1 MAQRPERSEHVDST
15 TGPPRRLDP
24 LGYSADT
31 PHNDRTIV
39 HDEFYAVIP
48 AGGSGTR
55 LWPLSR
61 ADRPKFLLPL
71 TGTDRSLLQATFD
84 RLAPLIGPEHVY
96 VVTGARHAAAVAEQL
111 PELPRPNL
119 IAEPAP
125 RDSCAAI
132 ALATGI
138 IERRAPGAIVGSF
151 AADHLIEDVPAFH
164 DVVRQAV
171 AAAAQG
177 QLLTIGITPSRP
189 ETGYGYLECA
199 EPIGASAQRLLAF
212 REKPS
217 LELATEYVKSG
228 RYLWNA
234 GIFVWRASV
243 FLDQLRARRP
253 DVAAP
258 VERIVAAWDTA
269 DSVLDELW
277 PTVPKVAVE
286 YAVLEPASLEGLVST
301 VPGDFGWSDIGDFE
315 TIGALLGHDVDGVTA
330 IGDAPVLNLDS
341 DGVVAVP
348 AEGRLLALLDVHD
361 LIVVDTSDAV
371 VVCRRDRA
379 QDVKR
384 LTELLRE
391 RGLAD
396 WG

>member
-1 MAQRPERSEHVDST
+1 
-15 TGPPRRLDP
+15 
-24 LGYSADT
+24 
-31 PHNDRTIV
+31 V

-61 ADRPKFLLPL
+61 SGRPKFLLPL

-84 RLAPLIGPEHVY
+84 RLAPLVGPDHVY
-96 VVTGARHAAAVAEQL
+96 VVTGAAHAAAVADQI
-111 PELPRPNL
+111 PELPTANL

-132 ALATGI
+132 ALATGV
-138 IERRAPGAIVGSF
+138 IEQRAPGAMVGSF
-151 AADHLIEDVPAFH
+151 AADHLIEDVPGFH
-164 DVVRQAV
+164 DVVRRAG
-171 AAAAQG
+171 AAAGEG

-189 ETGYGYLECA
+189 ETGYGYLECS
-199 EPIGASAQRLLAF
+199 EPIGTSAQRLLAF
-212 REKPS
+212 REKPP

-234 GIFVWRASV
+234 SMFVWHASL
-243 FLDQLRARRP
+243 FLEQLRARRP
-253 DVAAP
+253 DVAEP
-258 VERIVAAWDTA
+258 VERIVAAWDT
-269 DSVLDELW
+269 DRSVLDELW
-277 PTVPKVAVE
+277 PSVPKVAVD
-286 YAVLEPASLEGLVST
+286 YAVMEPASLDGLVST

-315 TIGALLGHDVDGVTA
+315 TVGALLGWDVDGVSA
-330 IGDAPVLNLDS
+330 VGDAPLLSLDS

-348 AEGRLLALLDVHD
+348 SEGRLLALLDVHD
-361 LIVVDTSDAV
+361 LIVVDTPDAV

-379 QDVKR
+379 QDVKK

-391 RGLAD
+391 RGLTN

>member
-1 MAQRPERSEHVDST
+1 
-15 TGPPRRLDP
+15 
-24 LGYSADT
+24 
-31 PHNDRTIV
+31 V

-84 RLAPLIGPEHVY
+84 RLAPLVSPERVY
-96 VVTGARHAAAVAEQL
+96 VVTGTTHAAAVAEQL
-111 PELPRPNL
+111 PELPTANL

-132 ALATGI
+132 ALATAI

-164 DVVRQAV
+164 DVVRRAV
-171 AAAAQG
+171 AAARHG

-199 EPIGASAQRLLAF
+199 EPIDASVRRLLAF

-234 GIFVWRASV
+234 GIFVWRTGV
-243 FLDQLRARRP
+243 FLDQLRARRR

-258 VERIVAAWDTA
+258 VERIAAAWDDTA
-269 DSVLDELW
+269 SVLDELW

-286 YAVLEPASLEGLVST
+286 YAVLEPASLDGLVST

-315 TIGALLGHDVDGVTA
+315 TIGALLGRDMNGVTA
-330 IGDAPVLNLDS
+330 IGDAAVLSLDS
-341 DGVVAVP
+341 DGVVTVASK
-348 AEGRLLALLDVHD
+348 GRLVALLDVHD
-361 LIVVDTSDAV
+361 LILVDTPDAV

-379 QDVKR
+379 QDVKK
-384 LTELLRE
+384 LAELLRE
-391 RGLAD
+391 RGLTD

>member
-1 MAQRPERSEHVDST
+1 M
-15 TGPPRRLDP
+15 
-24 LGYSADT
+24 
-31 PHNDRTIV
+31 
-39 HDEFYAVIP
+39 HDDFYAVIP

-61 ADRPKFLLPL
+61 ADRPKFFLPL
-71 TGTDRSLLQATFD
+71 SGTDRSLLQATFD
-84 RLAPLIGPEHVY
+84 RLAPLVGPERVY
-96 VVTGARHAAAVAEQL
+96 VVTGVTHAAAVAEQL
-111 PELPRPNL
+111 PELPRANV

-164 DVVRQAV
+164 DVVRRAV
-171 AAAAQG
+171 AAARQG

-199 EPIGASAQRLLAF
+199 EPIGTSAQRLLAF

-217 LELATEYVKSG
+217 LELATEYLKSG

-234 GIFVWRASV
+234 GIFAWRAKV

-258 VERIVAAWDTA
+258 VERIAVAWDSA

-315 TIGALLGHDVDGVTA
+315 TIGALLGHDVDGVTVV
-330 IGDAPVLNLDS
+330 GDAPVLSLDS

-348 AEGRLLALLDVHD
+348 SKGRLLALLDLHD
-361 LIVVDTSDAV
+361 LIVVDTPDAV

-379 QDVKR
+379 QDVKK
-384 LTELLRE
+384 LTELLRR